1 MTKTMIQIS
10 SDLRDKI
17 KSLGRMGDTY
27 EDVLQRMYEN
37 AVASIS
43 ANVFLDTS
51 DSEDIRDILKERG
64 LM

>member
-10 SDLRDKI
+10 SELRDKI
-17 KSLGRMGDTY
+17 KSLGKMGDTY

-37 AVASIS
+37 ALVSLS
-43 ANVFLDTS
+43 ANVFLDTN
-51 DSEDIRDILKERG
+51 DSEDIRDIMRERG

>member
-10 SDLRDKI
+10 SELRDKI
-17 KSLGRMGDTY
+17 KSLGKMGDTY

-37 AVASIS
+37 ALVSIS

-51 DSEDIRDILKERG
+51 DSEDIRDIMKERG

>member
-1 MTKTMIQIS
+1 MIQIS